1 MGIYGIFALK
11 TYIVMAL
18 AVVTFSQFVAELFS
32 RIIPATL
39 YGFFRD
45 AGGVIILAA
54 IFVFAF
60 AWFLRA
66 RPHNRPKKYAIVI
79 FDVYGHESKI
89 DGLRVDFKT
98 HDVAWS
104 FMKQYK
110 KSYPLHNFAMVT
122 DGEGSD
128 KKTIFKYI

>member
-1 MGIYGIFALK
+1 MRIYGVFALK

-18 AVVTFSQFVAELFS
+18 AVITFSQFVAELFS

-45 AGGVIILAA
+45 AGGAIILAI
-54 IFVFAF
+54 IFMFAF

-66 RPHNRPKKYAIVI
+66 RPHNRPKEYSIVI
-79 FDVYGHESKI
+79 FDVYGRESKI

-98 HDVAWS
+98 HDVTWS

-110 KSYPLHNFAMVT
+110 KSYPLYNFAMVT
-122 DGEGSD
+122 DGGVSD

>member
-1 MGIYGIFALK
+1 MRIYGIFALK

-45 AGGVIILAA
+45 AGGAIILAV

-66 RPHNRPKKYAIVI
+66 RPHNRPKKYEIVI

-89 DGLRVDFKT
+89 VG
-98 HDVAWS
+98 VARNMES
-104 FMKQYK
+104 TRLIFCMY
-110 KSYPLHNFAMVT
+110 
-122 DGEGSD
+122 
-128 KKTIFKYI
+128 TIFDSSGGVARNKT

>member
-1 MGIYGIFALK
+1 MRIYGVFALK

-18 AVVTFSQFVAELFS
+18 AVITFSQFVAELFS

-45 AGGVIILAA
+45 AGGAIILAV
-54 IFVFAF
+54 IFIFAF

-66 RPHNRPKKYAIVI
+66 RPHNRPKEYAIVI
-79 FDVYGHESKI
+79 FDVYGRESKI

-98 HDVAWS
+98 HDVTWS

-110 KSYPLHNFAMVT
+110 KSYPLHNFAMVA
-122 DGEGSD
+122 DGEASD

>member
-1 MGIYGIFALK
+1 M
-11 TYIVMAL
+11 
-18 AVVTFSQFVAELFS
+18 
-32 RIIPATL
+32 
-39 YGFFRD
+39 
-45 AGGVIILAA
+45 
-54 IFVFAF
+54 VFAC
-60 AWFLRA
+60 
-66 RPHNRPKKYAIVI
+66 RPKKYEIVI

-104 FMKQYK
+104 FMRQYK